1 LSLASGKGVSV
12 KTEIGEI
19 VISKV
24 GLSKKCDGDILLTG
38 NRTALLMLFHISSFE
53 LLIFDDI

>member
-1 LSLASGKGVSV
+1 LTKFNEAKNDTVPNSGKGVSV
-12 KTEIGEI
+12 KTEIDEI

-38 NRTALLMLFHISSFE
+38 NRTALLMLFY
-53 LLIFDDI
+53 